1 MPNLRFDLV
10 QEMDDEA
17 NYGHYDL
24 ITCMEVLEHVVD
36 TRPVIDRLSRLLT
49 PDGRLIISVPVETG
63 APLVLKQAA
72 RRIAGWRGLGDYR
85 FVARYNWAELIRE
98 PGARSE
104 AAHPK
109 IDLPGSRRN
118 VLPRSQ
124 RVQLESIASG
134 LRAGLPHRAHPV
146 FSVALAPS
154 DGESGL
160 ADPDE
165 AGPHTRERSQNPRN
179 RECSRLRECPYASP
193 DFPGP
198 R

>member
-1 MPNLRFDLV
+1 MANLRFHLV

-85 FVARYNWAELIRE
+85 FVARYNWAELFASLA
-98 PGARSE
+98 PGAKQ
-104 AAHPK
+104 H
-109 IDLPGSRRN
+109 I
-118 VLPRSQ
+118 PRSIYQ
-124 RVQLESIASG
+124 
-134 LRAGLPHRAHPV
+134 
-146 FSVALAPS
+146 
-154 DGESGL
+154 
-160 ADPDE
+160 DPDGTYFHDHKGFNWRVLRQDLE
-165 AGPHTRERSQNPRN
+165 RVFRTERILYSPLPWLPAMASQVWLILTRQDLTR
-179 RECSRLRECPYASP
+179 
-193 DFPGP
+193 
-198 R
+198 